1 MVVNKAKQI
10 TFLSLSDILY
20 MYMYY
25 SYREFSSRKQWIFID
40 AQGNMEKK
48 HTQKKNKKKSLQI
61 NLEKQDKCRQE
72 LNFDIMNKW

>member
-48 HTQKKNKKKSLQI
+48 HTQKKKIKKKVY
-61 NLEKQDKCRQE
+61 K
-72 LNFDIMNKW
+72 